1 MTSSKTA
8 FQGRKFDFEKV
19 SKITSKCL
27 RMLPNDVSDV
37 PKWLGTLTWSY
48 IDPRSILKKSKKII
62 FFEFFSSFEAD
73 FVKEFLIKWVV
84 DGKKI
89 IFFKNQSFKSKIRL
103 LEASRIGL
111 KLSDPRGI
119 DHNLKIEK
127 AFRFWNSLANG
138 LFQSHSECI
147 LIHHV

>member
-1 MTSSKTA
+1 M
-8 FQGRKFDFEKV
+8 
-19 SKITSKCL
+19 
-27 RMLPNDVSDV
+27 
-37 PKWLGTLTWSY
+37 
-48 IDPRSILKKSKKII
+48 KKSKKNH

-84 DGKKI
+84 GGKKI
-89 IFFKNQSFKSKIRL
+89 IFFKNRSFKSKIRL

-127 AFRFWNSLANG
+127 AFRF
-138 LFQSHSECI
+138 
-147 LIHHV
+147 